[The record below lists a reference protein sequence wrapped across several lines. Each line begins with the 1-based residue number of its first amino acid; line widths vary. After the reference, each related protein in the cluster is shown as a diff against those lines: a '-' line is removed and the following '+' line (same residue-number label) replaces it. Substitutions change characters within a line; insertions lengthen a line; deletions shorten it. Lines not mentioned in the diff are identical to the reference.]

1 MIKAKDIA
9 DHAGVS
15 LATVDRV
22 LNGRTGVSARTLTR
36 VRASIEELGYVPNP
50 SAVALVKGVKARLLF
65 LIPDGPSTF
74 MKVLKSELEAVRAP
88 YRAEQI
94 VIETQ
99 IIPPVDPKA
108 LCEHLGQIDPKQ
120 IDGVA
125 LVVSEGHGVR
135 QAIDRLRNAGVY
147 VVTLVSDSP
156 TSKRDFFAG
165 IDNLAAGRTA
175 ASLMAKFLLPFGAPE
190 VPSKGGKIAIVLG
203 SMLLRDHVDRQT
215 GFLQIAHERLRG
227 FEILP
232 AIEAFDRHEV
242 VQERLMDTLINDPSI
257 VGLYN
262 AAGGVRGVLK
272 VLQELPGERQI
283 CTIAHELTP
292 ITRQGLEDGQLDAIL
307 AQDAGHEVRSAVRL
321 LVGLVTRV
329 PPIEAQERVS
339 LDILIRENLF

>member
-9 DHAGVS
+9 QHAGVS

-22 LNGRTGVSARTLTR
+22 LNGRAGVSPRTLSR

-74 MKVLKSELEAVRAP
+74 MKVLKSELAAVQAP
-88 YRAEQI
+88 YRADQ
-94 VIETQ
+94 VLIETQ
-99 IIPPVDPKA
+99 IIPAFDPKA
-108 LCEHLGQIDPKQ
+108 LCTQLDRVNPAQ

-135 QAIDRLRNAGVY
+135 QAIDRLRQAGVY
-147 VVTLVSDSP
+147 VVTLISDSP

-175 ASLMAKFLLPFGAPE
+175 ASLMAKFLLPFGAASA
-190 VPSKGGKIAIVLG
+190 PSPGGKIAIVLG
-203 SMLLRDHVDRQT
+203 SMLLRDHMDRQT
-215 GFLQIAHERLRG
+215 GFLQIAQHRLSG
-227 FEILP
+227 FEVLP
-232 AIEAFDRHEV
+232 AIEALDSHEV
-242 VQERLMDTLINDPSI
+242 VQERLMETLTNTPDI

-262 AAGGVRGVLK
+262 AAGGVRGVLR
-272 VLQELPGERQI
+272 VLQDLPSQRRI

-292 ITRQGLEDGQLDAIL
+292 ITRQGLEDGRIDAIL
-307 AQDAGHEVRSAVRL
+307 AQDPGHEVRSAVRL

-329 PPIEAQERVS
+329 PPIEGQERIS
-339 LDILIRENLF
+339 LDILIRENLM